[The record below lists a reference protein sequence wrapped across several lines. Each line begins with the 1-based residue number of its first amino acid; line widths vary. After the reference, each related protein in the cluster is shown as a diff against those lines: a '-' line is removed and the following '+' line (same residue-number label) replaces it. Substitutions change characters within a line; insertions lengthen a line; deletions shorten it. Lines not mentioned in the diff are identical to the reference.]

1 MGVNLGDL
9 LKKEKCTLKD
19 LSGKII
25 AIDAYNALYQFLSI
39 IRQRDGTPLMD
50 SRGRITSHLSGLLYR
65 TANLIE
71 SGIMPV
77 YVFDGVP
84 HPLKAKT
91 LAERK
96 EIREEA
102 EREWKEALEKGDI
115 ETARKKAQ
123 QVSRITDEIL
133 QQSKRLLDLL
143 GVPWV
148 QAPSEGEAQAS
159 YMARK
164 GDVYAVASQD
174 ADSLLFGAPILV
186 RNLTISGRRKL
197 PNKQVY
203 IKIEPELVKLEETL
217 KNLGV
222 TREQLVDMAILI
234 GTDFNEGIEGIG
246 PKKSYDLIRRYGN
259 IEDAL
264 EAIGKHDAIDE
275 DTLKTVREI
284 FLKPEVTDDYT
295 LEWHPPDE
303 KGVIAMLCDE
313 HQFSKDRV
321 MTALQKFQRMK
332 NMFGQSRLF

>member
-9 LKKEKCTLKD
+9 LKREKCTLRD

-50 SRGRITSHLSGLLYR
+50 SQGRITSHLSGLLYR
-65 TANLIE
+65 TANLVE

-77 YVFDGVP
+77 YVFDGAP

-102 EREWKEALEKGDI
+102 EKEWKEALEKGDI

-123 QVSRITDEIL
+123 QASRITDEIL
-133 QQSKRLLDLL
+133 QQSKKLLDLL
-143 GVPWV
+143 GIPWV

-174 ADSLLFGAPILV
+174 ADSLLFGAPVLV

-217 KNLGV
+217 RNLGV

-246 PKKSYDLIRRYGN
+246 PKRSYDLIKKYGN
-259 IEDAL
+259 IENAL

-275 DTLKTVREI
+275 NTLKTVREI
-284 FLKPEVTDDYT
+284 FLEPEVTDDYT
-295 LEWHPPDE
+295 LEWHTPDE

-321 MTALQKFQRMK
+321 MTALQKFQKMK